1 MFKNLYLNKLI
12 FAIKTIFATAGVFF
26 GAQLVTGIVFTSILV
41 ALGRNQE
48 EIRALLTGDESIYI
62 LLLSMFV
69 AMLSIAGVIF
79 LLQFKKVK
87 KPWEYVGLRG
97 VQFRWKNV
105 LQVLALYAFYF
116 VFLIIIMSL
125 VDSFTGVDV
134 EQQQE
139 LGISNPR
146 SFVDYMQVF
155 VLLAIIPPL
164 FEEILFRG
172 FLYRTLRKRL
182 SLVISAVITCVLF
195 GIAHLEY
202 DNLNWVA
209 AIDTMVFS
217 AFLIYLVEKQQSLYG
232 AILLH
237 MLKNSIAFF
246 ALFVYS

>member
-48 EIRALLTGDESIYI
+48 EISALLTGDESFYI

-97 VQFRWKNV
+97 VQFHWKNV